1 MFSSLSKLFHTP
13 SSTEPIK
20 TALRN
25 LTFEGPF
32 CNFYIDFDSSDT
44 ANSMMFFILNMEHK
58 KTVHTIMRIEKTS
71 LSVSI
76 QHNID
81 ADHDSVID
89 FVDKID
95 RKAVEVI
102 NGKIH
107 RK

>member
-1 MFSSLSKLFHTP
+1 
-13 SSTEPIK
+13 
-20 TALRN
+20 
-25 LTFEGPF
+25 
-32 CNFYIDFDSSDT
+32 
-44 ANSMMFFILNMEHK
+44 
-58 KTVHTIMRIEKTS
+58 MRIEKTS